1 MTDSSSPK
9 KLDRQEQM
17 LEIISRIQSDPEFTR
32 GAQENLDA
40 ALERAGLTET
50 VAELKQSGD
59 PETTTQGRC
68 TLTCGHGL
76 TCAITCLHTA
86 AAE

>member
-1 MTDSSSPK
+1 MADPSSPK
-9 KLDRQEQM
+9 KLGRQEQM

-32 GAQENLDA
+32 SAQENLDA

-50 VAELKQSGD
+50 VAELQQSEE
-59 PETTTQGRC
+59 PETTEMFC
-68 TLTCGHGL
+68 TSTCRKQ
-76 TCAITCLHTA
+76 TCTWTCVVTN